1 MKVSGNDPI
10 DLRRV
15 NKNDQSCE
23 VFQKDQLNCCFEI
36 QYDLNMSTTTID
48 PIDRLLDAAQNGKTL
63 IKNRDV
69 LHFTFMP
76 NQILHRDPEQE
87 KITQSLLPI
96 LMESRP
102 SNLLVYGKPGTGKT
116 LVIKKVLSKIQKR
129 VEEGSFPIKLAYTN
143 AKQETTL
150 YGLLVSFGR
159 QLGLGSQKT
168 NDEKMWLPSTGL
180 SIIEVFNR
188 ILYVLDKNETNAVFV
203 IDEIDYLAEL
213 IQKTGKDV
221 LYQITRA
228 NERLTTGSLTLIGV
242 SNDLTFKER
251 LDPRVI
257 SSLSEEEVIF
267 TNYNLPQIKEIL
279 DARIE
284 VAFEQ
289 NIVSDAALNLC
300 SAMAGR
306 ESGDARRAL
315 DLLRVAA
322 EIAERTQMPTVS
334 EDHIRMAAEKIE
346 ENKEVVALRSY
357 PLHEKL
363 LILAIMKSSEIS
375 TGEVYSTYKNLCKD
389 IRQKELTQRRVTQM
403 LSEIEMSGI
412 IVGRIVHQG
421 THGNTKKFRITVSPD
436 MVKTTFKDEMLLQDI
451 L

>member
-1 MKVSGNDPI
+1 MTKEIFMHPIRDFRPIIRFSDIKTWFSTRQQNIIQGIRKIGNNHKKVINLEDSLEKTNEKYLQLQDQQI
-10 DLRRV
+10 EIKHEINNLQKTLDKQ
-15 NKNDQSCE
+15 NKRLEE
-23 VFQKDQLNCCFEI
+23 VVWLLKTQFEYLEENTVDQLLEI
-36 QYDLNMSTTTID
+36 KQ
-48 PIDRLLDAAQNGKTL
+48 REKVLDS
-63 IKNRDV
+63 D
-69 LHFTFMP
+69 
-76 NQILHRDPEQE
+76 
-87 KITQSLLPI
+87 
-96 LMESRP
+96 
-102 SNLLVYGKPGTGKT
+102 
-116 LVIKKVLSKIQKR
+116 IKKRLKIMKK
-129 VEEGSFPIKLAYTN
+129 EFH
-143 AKQETTL
+143 
-150 YGLLVSFGR
+150 
-159 QLGLGSQKT
+159 
-168 NDEKMWLPSTGL
+168 
-180 SIIEVFNR
+180 II
-188 ILYVLDKNETNAVFV
+188 
-203 IDEIDYLAEL
+203 AEL

-257 SSLSEEEVIF
+257 STLSEEEIIF
-267 TNYNLPQIKEIL
+267 TNYNLPQIREIL

-284 VAFEQ
+284 VAFDQ
-289 NIVSDAALNLC
+289 GVISDAALNLC

-322 EIAERTQMPTVS
+322 EIAERSQVPTVT
-334 EDHIRMAAEKIE
+334 EEHIRMASEKIE

-412 IVGRIVHQG
+412 ISGRIVHQG

-436 MVKTTFKDEMLLQDI
+436 MVKSTFKDEMILEDI

>member
-1 MKVSGNDPI
+1 
-10 DLRRV
+10 
-15 NKNDQSCE
+15 
-23 VFQKDQLNCCFEI
+23 
-36 QYDLNMSTTTID
+36 MSTTTID
-48 PIDRLLDAAQNGKTL
+48 PIDRLLDAAPSGKPI

-69 LHFTFMP
+69 LHFTHIP

-180 SIIEVFNR
+180 SISEVFNR
-188 ILYVLDKNETNAVFV
+188 ILYTLDKNETNAVFV

-257 SSLSEEEVIF
+257 STLSEEEIIF
-267 TNYNLPQIKEIL
+267 TNYNLPQIREIL

-284 VAFEQ
+284 VAFDQ
-289 NIVSDAALNLC
+289 GVISDAALNLC

-322 EIAERTQMPTVS
+322 EIAERSQVPTVT
-334 EDHIRMAAEKIE
+334 EEHIRMASEKIE

-412 IVGRIVHQG
+412 ISGHIVHQG

-436 MVKTTFKDEMLLQDI
+436 MVKSTFKDEMILEDI